1 MCGGSTI
8 ELDGYKVDIYLGY
21 HGAVLTIDDASY
33 KEGQDKEPILTKIRS
48 MTNNQIAEM
57 LFKII
62 DNGSEE

>member
-21 HGAVLTIDDASY
+21 YGAKLMIDEASY

-48 MTNNQIAEM
+48 MTKNQIAEM